1 MQKQKRVRKEQQT
14 GLKVTDSIPRG
25 ILPISANSEMHGK
38 ANESCEF
45 VTLLHLDFSG
55 RSEKSIDR
63 KESGDREIMQALG
76 SFEAAALRE
85 KSSKGECGQLGQ
97 LKQQK
102 AKDCR

>member
-1 MQKQKRVRKEQQT
+1 MR
-14 GLKVTDSIPRG
+14 
-25 ILPISANSEMHGK
+25 GK

-55 RSEKSIDR
+55 RSEKSIGR

-85 KSSKGECGQLGQ
+85 KSSKDAEM
-97 LKQQK
+97 K
-102 AKDCR
+102 ALTQ